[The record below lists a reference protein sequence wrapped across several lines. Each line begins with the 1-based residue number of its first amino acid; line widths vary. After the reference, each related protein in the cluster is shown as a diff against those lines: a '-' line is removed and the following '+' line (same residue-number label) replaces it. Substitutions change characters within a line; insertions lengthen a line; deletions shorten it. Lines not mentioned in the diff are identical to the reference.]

1 MCQMFYLDHDK
12 CTCIYDPKH
21 FAPCAAQTL
30 AHGLSQISGAFAEP
44 VGMPAEPDPFAV
56 LENPFAA
63 LEVPFVDPVLKYK
76 IIKLA
81 PRPKPPAQTYKSLNI
96 THDGIDMYL

>member
-12 CTCIYDPKH
+12 CTCIYDPKR
-21 FAPCAAQTL
+21 FAAQTL
-30 AHGLSQISGAFAEP
+30 AHGLSKMSGASAEA
-44 VGMPAEPDPFAV
+44 VEMPAEPDPFAV
-56 LENPFAA
+56 LEDPFAA

-96 THDGIDMYL
+96 TQDGIDMYL